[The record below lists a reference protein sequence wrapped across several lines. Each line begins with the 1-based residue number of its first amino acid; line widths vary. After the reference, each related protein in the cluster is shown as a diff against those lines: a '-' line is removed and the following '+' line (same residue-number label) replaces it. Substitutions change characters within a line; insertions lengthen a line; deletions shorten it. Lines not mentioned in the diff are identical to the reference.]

1 MGYMTKQEYEE
12 KLYKVRRKNLEKK
25 RKQKLEDEKKKYKKK
40 KKLPS
45 TSKLILIG
53 AVILCLQII
62 IFCEYMMWKTGDLQA
77 MYVLIGIA
85 ASLAATTIS
94 YYNKARYENTAGGI
108 TYETAMEE
116 LRQLGQTACND
127 NTPIIED
134 DNISE

>member
-1 MGYMTKQEYEE
+1 MGHMTKQEFEE
-12 KLYKVRRKNLEKK
+12 KLYKIRRKNQDKK
-25 RKQKLEDEKKKYKKK
+25 RKQRLEDEKNKYKKK

-94 YYNKARYENTAGGI
+94 YYNKARYENTSGGI
-108 TYETAMEE
+108 VYDTAMA
-116 LRQLGQTACND
+116 QLNEMSQTTHCNPEVD
-127 NTPIIED
+127 EINNE
-134 DNISE
+134 